1 VSNTLHSWPAA
12 LAAIATLAAGLASP
26 SASADPYGFKGVVL
40 GSHVSQIANNPKFDC
55 KAVTTPSADRICS
68 LGKDETETIAGARVD
83 SLFYFY
89 DLSSLTGITISLPE
103 KNFQVVVKALGDK
116 YGAPARSMETVKT
129 LSDKTFENTIYRWRQ
144 PGQAIEAQRY
154 AGRVDRSTI
163 RIVDETAPQ
172 RIKQRREQIARQPH
186 TDL

>member
-1 VSNTLHSWPAA
+1 MVSEHFKTSMVGLLGLTAM
-12 LAAIATLAAGLASP
+12 LATGA
-26 SASADPYGFKGVVL
+26 ASAESYGFKGIAL

-55 KAVTTPSADRICS
+55 KAVNTPSADRICG
-68 LGKDETETIAGARVD
+68 LGKDESETIAGVQVD

-89 DLSSLTGITISLPE
+89 DQASLTGISIGLPE
-103 KNFQVVVKALGDK
+103 KNFQPVVKALGDK
-116 YGAPARSMETVKT
+116 YGAPARSVETIKT
-129 LSDKTFENTIYRWRQ
+129 LSGQTFENITYRWRQ

-154 AGRVDRSTI
+154 AGRVDKSTI

-172 RIKQRREQIARQPH
+172 RIKQRREQIAKQPH